1 MSVFRYT
8 ITTSDSGTRHPLITA
23 SAAHSRGITMTV
35 EQAEQL
41 AADLLAAAA
50 QQRRVWAA
58 MDEAE
63 AAERE
68 AA

>member
-23 SAAHSRGITMTV
+23 DSPHSRGITMTV
-35 EQAEQL
+35 EQAEAL

-50 QQRRVWAA
+50 RQRQVWAA
-58 MDEAE
+58 MDAAEAE
-63 AAERE
+63 DRE